1 MNPVI
6 KHGSQQMKERYLPQV
21 VNGSLHTCFGVT
33 EPDAGTDTTRIR
45 TLATRTDQ
53 GYVVSG
59 RKVWISKALECSKV
73 LLLTRTTPRDECKK
87 PTDGMTLFLADL
99 DPDHCTIRPIEK
111 MGRNAVDSNEIY
123 IDELPVDLEDRVGEE
138 GCAFRYLLDGPTPD
152 LILLAHQALC
162 IGRAATGK

>member
-1 MNPVI
+1 MRISDWSSDVFSADLRDGASPIHHTVFGMNPVI

-87 PTDGMTLFLADL
+87 PTDGMTLFLRSEA
-99 DPDHCTIRPIEK
+99 R
-111 MGRNAVDSNEIY
+111 
-123 IDELPVDLEDRVGEE
+123 RVGK
-138 GCAFRYLLDGPTPD
+138 GCVSTCRSRWWPY
-152 LILLAHQALC
+152 H
-162 IGRAATGK
+162 